1 MRCGC
6 ISPSPDYICHG
17 QTRIIDGRGLV
28 FGDCG
33 KLAME
38 GAACIVPCKSRC
50 MPPIVNEIAVSVPQT
65 LGCHE
70 LVRLRNKSSCYL
82 NESGVFQGNLASIPA
97 SKSMASGLEVV
108 GALAASLELVKVAKS
123 CLVLFNDLRH
133 VEIRDMER
141 RGLQFHFYVQGVRF
155 ERWCSCL
162 GIQDMFDLSTSDNAA
177 WIQSRR
183 VESFEVLLQSQL
195 HFKNS
200 KYADLTLSVLGDIC
214 KKLSE
219 ADIIMSR
226 YSGASTPATP
236 TTTKGNGSRL
246 STRWSK
252 LTGKSKE
259 GTKPSLSVV
268 DSADDL
274 SVSRLRI
281 GMSSVQWLTH
291 GKSMA
296 QELLESIGRIN
307 DSLVEL
313 LGPSLQ
319 AQVSRRSNMAI
330 LEHLHFDS
338 QNIRNLP
345 EGSDLRALANM
356 KEWQAQD
363 TKEGCNEAN
372 SLKSNITSGD
382 DLKLQ
387 KPPTFSVQDF
397 EQNSLR
403 TGDSRSFS
411 TLSGTPVVIEWR
423 YYSNKRPLKLEYS
436 FRLMHLV
443 GLLNQSNLYKKFTAL
458 PCKGLVDDRDNY
470 RIGIVF
476 AMETS
481 STTTAKSLQDVIH
494 RSSRTPPP
502 IGERFLIAKRFAIG
516 IHNLHA
522 AQWLHKGIRS
532 DNVRHK

>member
-1 MRCGC
+1 
-6 ISPSPDYICHG
+6 
-17 QTRIIDGRGLV
+17 
-28 FGDCG
+28 
-33 KLAME
+33 
-38 GAACIVPCKSRC
+38 
-50 MPPIVNEIAVSVPQT
+50 
-65 LGCHE
+65 
-70 LVRLRNKSSCYL
+70 
-82 NESGVFQGNLASIPA
+82 
-97 SKSMASGLEVV
+97 MASGLEVL
-108 GALAASLELVKVAKS
+108 GAVAASLELVKVARS
-123 CLVLFNDLRH
+123 CVVLFNDLRH
-133 VEIRDMER
+133 VEVQDTER

-162 GIQDMFDLSTSDNAA
+162 GIQDMFDLSTSDSAA
-177 WIQSRR
+177 WTRSRR
-183 VESFEVLLQSQL
+183 VESFEGVLQSQL

-200 KYADLTLSVLGDIC
+200 RYAHLTLSVLGDIC
-214 KKLSE
+214 KKLGE
-219 ADIIMSR
+219 ADAIMSR

-252 LTGKSKE
+252 LTGKSRE
-259 GTKPSLSVV
+259 VTKSNLPVA

-291 GKSMA
+291 DKGMA
-296 QELLESIGRIN
+296 QDLLESIGRIN

-313 LGPSLQ
+313 LEPSLQ
-319 AQVSRRSNMAI
+319 AQISRRFNMDI
-330 LEHLHFDS
+330 LENLHLNS

-345 EGSDLRALANM
+345 EGSDLRALADM

-363 TKEGCNEAN
+363 SREGCDDTS
-372 SLKSNITSGD
+372 SLKSSITLGGD
-382 DLKLQ
+382 VKLQ

-403 TGDSRSFS
+403 IGDSRSFS
-411 TLSGTPVVIEWR
+411 TLSGEPVVIEWR
-423 YYSNKRPLKLEYS
+423 YYSNKRPLKLEHS

-443 GLLNQSNLYKKFTAL
+443 GLLNQSDLYKKFTAL
-458 PCKGLVDDRDNY
+458 PCKGLVDDRDNH

-476 AMETS
+476 AMEMS

-502 IGERFLIAKRFAIG
+502 IGERFVIAKRFAIG

-522 AQWLHKGIRS
+522 AQWIHKGIRS
-532 DNVRHK
+532 DNVRHRQP